1 MFPWTLFRRLFRLPR
16 EPDAALCDTILGQ
29 CVAVHAQELHLA
41 SGVARVQVQGSW
53 TEMMHLPPAVHGA
66 LVNRLRVMGQ
76 LEPVLGQTQEAKLLV
91 AAEGRETPAVLTV
104 RPMPDGSEEVHVRFG
119 SAPAEVR

>member
-29 CVAVHAQELHLA
+29 CVAAGAQQLHLA
-41 SGVARVQVQGSW
+41 SGVVRAQVQGSW

-76 LEPVLGQTQEAKLLV
+76 LEPVSGQTQEAQLLV
-91 AAEGRETPAVLTV
+91 AAAGRETPAVLTV
-104 RPMPDGSEEVHVRFG
+104 RPMPDGSEEVHVLFG
-119 SAPAEVR
+119 GAAAPAR